1 MWSFVAPMPF
11 SVSEKF
17 MLTWNLLV
25 KSIDKSLSQISLF
38 DYLQVTVVCL
48 LLQDMTGFHHFFG
61 TALFL
66 IYFDKMKI
74 RLFLEWK
81 VWVAVKNIETQQ
93 LFNKTNILIF
103 KRKKVPCFFHF
114 VLFWDKRRTFKMF
127 SNNFDI
133 IFHKVFITSF
143 VFLCSNLDIQC
154 CLYEI

>member
-1 MWSFVAPMPF
+1 MWSFVLPMTF
-11 SVSEKF
+11 SASEKF
-17 MLTWNLLV
+17 CWPEICWS
-25 KSIDKSLSQISLF
+25 KSIDKSLTQILLF
-38 DYLQVTVVCL
+38 DYLQVTVVFL

-81 VWVAVKNIETQQ
+81 VWVALKNIETQQ

-103 KRKKVPCFFHF
+103 KRKKVPCLFHF
-114 VLFWDKRRTFKMF
+114 VLFWDPRGTFKMF

-143 VFLCSNLDIQC
+143 VFYVAI
-154 CLYEI
+154 